1 MIDNYSEAKILI
13 NKAIEAQRFSYSPYS
28 KFSVGAALITKTNKI
43 FTGCNIESSS
53 FGATICAE
61 RTAIFKALSEGEN
74 NFKSIAI
81 VGSFRGKNI
90 EKFCFPCG
98 ICRQVLSEFCDKENF
113 SIILFDGNNYKII
126 KLNDLM
132 PFGFTL

>member
-1 MIDNYSEAKILI
+1 MIDNYSEAKTLI

-81 VGSFRGKNI
+81 VGKILRSFVFHVVYVDK
-90 EKFCFPCG
+90 CF
-98 ICRQVLSEFCDKENF
+98 LNF
-113 SIILFDGNNYKII
+113 VIKKI
-126 KLNDLM
+126 
-132 PFGFTL
+132 FQ